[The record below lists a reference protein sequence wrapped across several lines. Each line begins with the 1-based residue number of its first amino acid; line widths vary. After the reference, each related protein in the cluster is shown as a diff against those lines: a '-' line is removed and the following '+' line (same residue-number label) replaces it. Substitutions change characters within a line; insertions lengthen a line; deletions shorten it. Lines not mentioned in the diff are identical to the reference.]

1 MKDKNTITL
10 TDLEVLVLEQLFES
24 ADGNGHDFGFIE
36 DIELDSKT
44 ARGVVSSLIKKD
56 IISVHDKYNNYTQFT
71 WNHAGDMHGVYPEC
85 IAHVLPPN
93 VHLPYKGDK

>member
-10 TDLEVLVLEQLFES
+10 TDLEVQVLEQLFMS
-24 ADGNGHDFGFIE
+24 AEGNGHDFGFIE

-56 IISVHDKYNNYTQFT
+56 IIMVHDKYNNYTQFT
-71 WNHAGDMHGVYPEC
+71 WNHAGDRCGVYPEC
-85 IAHVLPPN
+85 ITHVLPPN
-93 VHLPYKGDK
+93 VHLGYKGDK